1 MVSPMR
7 SADTDDDQQMDDI
20 FDAANE
26 METLREVRIDNSTE
40 IRNLENASSS
50 NAIIQNFTT
59 NINRNL
65 LDQRRMHE
73 SLQQVLRVN
82 IPKIDYSAFFTVPTG
97 FELLQQQLKRESDII
112 KDFYRSLFDH
122 NSALQEA
129 LKNIENIVGS
139 FSHVNEARNT
149 WARFGWVFSRFPDQ
163 IIDLVP
169 QSYIEANSI
178 ALPYARES
186 LKVLREE
193 LIKAAPND
201 TYTNKMFEEF
211 EKQEYLLTTMLA
223 FLLIEG
229 NIRRW
234 LLSYGLPGGGNGKLK
249 GKKLDKNTLYLIFER
264 FTALATAQSYF
275 FRHADNFNP
284 EREGEC
290 NRHFL
295 MHGMA
300 SQKISEEICLKLF
313 LILDETQKVLPR
325 CKALIED

>member
-1 MVSPMR
+1 MP
-7 SADTDDDQQMDDI
+7 
-20 FDAANE
+20 
-26 METLREVRIDNSTE
+26 
-40 IRNLENASSS
+40 
-50 NAIIQNFTT
+50 
-59 NINRNL
+59 
-65 LDQRRMHE
+65 
-73 SLQQVLRVN
+73 
-82 IPKIDYSAFFTVPTG
+82 PG
-97 FELLQQQLKRESDII
+97 FEHLQQQLKSHSDII
-112 KDFYRSLFDH
+112 KDFYRSLFEH
-122 NSALQEA
+122 NSELQEA
-129 LKNIENIVGS
+129 LKNIENIVAS
-139 FSHVNEARNT
+139 FSHVNEARNA

-163 IIDLVP
+163 IIDMVP

-201 TYTNKMFEEF
+201 TSTNKMFEEF

-223 FLLIEG
+223 FTLIEG

-249 GKKLDKNTLYLIFER
+249 GTKLDENTRYSIFER
-264 FTALATAQSYF
+264 FNALANAQSYF
-275 FRHADNFNP
+275 FRYADDFNP

-300 SQKISEEICLKLF
+300 SQEISEEICLKLF

-325 CKALIED
+325 CEALIED

>member
-1 MVSPMR
+1 MR
-7 SADTDDDQQMDDI
+7 SADNDDDQQTENT
-20 FDAANE
+20 FDAVNE
-26 METLREVRIDNSTE
+26 TDAPYE
-40 IRNLENASSS
+40 IRTDDSIRTRNFV
-50 NAIIQNFTT
+50 NAIDLNAIAQNIVQ
-59 NINRNL
+59 N
-65 LDQRRMHE
+65 DQRRWE
-73 SLQQVLRVN
+73 NLQEALRVN
-82 IPKIDYSAFFTVPTG
+82 VPKIDLSSFSTWLPAH
-97 FELLQQQLKRESDII
+97 ELLQQQIKAQSDLIRN
-112 KDFYRSLFDH
+112 FYRSLFDH

-129 LKNIENIVGS
+129 LNIVGS

-211 EKQEYLLTTMLA
+211 EKQEYLLTAMLA
-223 FLLIEG
+223 FTLIEG

-234 LLSYGLPGGGNGKLK
+234 LLSYGLPGGGNGKLE

-264 FTALATAQSYF
+264 FAALANAQSYF
-275 FRHADNFNP
+275 FRYADNFNP

-300 SQKISEEICLKLF
+300 SQEISEEICLKLF
-313 LILDETQKVLPR
+313 LILDETQKLLPR
-325 CKALIED
+325 CKALIEDRKSPSN

>member
-1 MVSPMR
+1 MR
-7 SADTDDDQQMDDI
+7 STDNDDDQQMENILDTT
-20 FDAANE
+20 NE
-26 METLREVRIDNSTE
+26 TNAPCETRDHVSIRT
-40 IRNLENASSS
+40 RNLVNSNVV
-50 NAIIQNFTT
+50 NAIAQNVS
-59 NINRNL
+59 R
-65 LDQRRMHE
+65 DAQRTHE
-73 SLQQVLRVN
+73 SLQNALREN
-82 IPKIDYSAFFTVPTG
+82 MPKIDFPSFSTSISR
-97 FELLQQQLKRESDII
+97 FELLQQQLKEQSVLIR
-112 KDFYRSLFDH
+112 DFYRSLFDL
-122 NSALQEA
+122 NSGLQET
-129 LKNIENIVGS
+129 LKIIENTVGS

-186 LKVLREE
+186 LKALREE
-193 LIKAAPND
+193 LIKAASND

-211 EKQEYLLTTMLA
+211 EKQEYLLTAMLA
-223 FLLIEG
+223 FTLIEG

-249 GKKLDKNTLYLIFER
+249 GKKLDENTRYSIFER
-264 FTALATAQSYF
+264 FTALANAQYYF
-275 FRHADNFNP
+275 FRYADDFNP

-300 SQKISEEICLKLF
+300 SQEISEEICLKLF

-325 CKALIED
+325 CEALIEN

>member
-1 MVSPMR
+1 MK
-7 SADTDDDQQMDDI
+7 SADNDDDQQMENI
-20 FDAANE
+20 FDAVDETNE
-26 METLREVRIDNSTE
+26 PYE
-40 IRNLENASSS
+40 IRTDDSIRTRNFVNANGL
-50 NAIIQNFTT
+50 NAIAQNIVQ
-59 NINRNL
+59 N
-65 LDQRRMHE
+65 DQRRWE
-73 SLQQVLRVN
+73 NLQKALRGN
-82 IPKIDYSAFFTVPTG
+82 IPKIDFSSFSTMPPG
-97 FELLQQQLKRESDII
+97 FEHLQQQLKSHSDII
-112 KDFYRSLFDH
+112 KDFYRSLFEH
-122 NSALQEA
+122 NSELQEA
-129 LKNIENIVGS
+129 LKNIENIVAS
-139 FSHVNEARNT
+139 FSHVNEARNA

-169 QSYIEANSI
+169 QSYVEANSI

-201 TYTNKMFEEF
+201 TSTNKMFEEF

-223 FLLIEG
+223 FTLIEG

-249 GKKLDKNTLYLIFER
+249 GTKLDENTRYSIFER
-264 FTALATAQSYF
+264 FNALANAQSYF
-275 FRHADNFNP
+275 FRYADDFNP

-300 SQKISEEICLKLF
+300 SQEISEEICLKLF

-325 CKALIED
+325 CEALIED

>member
-1 MVSPMR
+1 MASPMK

-26 METLREVRIDNSTE
+26 METLREVRIDDSTE
-40 IRNLENASSS
+40 IRNLENASTS

-65 LDQRRMHE
+65 LDHRRMHE
-73 SLQQVLRVN
+73 SLQQVLRGN
-82 IPKIDYSAFFTVPTG
+82 IPKIDYSAFVTIPSS
-97 FELLQQQLKRESDII
+97 FELLQQQLKRDSDII

-122 NSALQEA
+122 NSALQEV
-129 LKNIENIVGS
+129 LNIVGS

-149 WARFGWVFSRFPDQ
+149 WAQFGWVISRFSDQ
-163 IIDLVP
+163 VIDFVP
-169 QSYIEANSI
+169 QNYIEANSI
-178 ALPYARES
+178 AVPYARES
-186 LKVLREE
+186 LKALKEE
-193 LIKAAPND
+193 LLKAASKE
-201 TYTNKMFEEF
+201 TSMTKMFEEF
-211 EKQEYLLTTMLA
+211 EQQDYLLTAMLA
-223 FLLIEG
+223 FPLIEG

-234 LLSYGLPGGGNGKLK
+234 LLSYGSPGGGNGKLK
-249 GKKLDKNTLYLIFER
+249 EKKLDEKTQYIMSER
-264 FTALATAQSYF
+264 FTALANAQYYF
-275 FRHADNFNP
+275 FRYADNFNP

-300 SQKISEEICLKLF
+300 SQEISEEICLKLF